1 MKIVV
6 TGGAGFIGANLIRRL
21 LEQKEEVV
29 CIDNLVS
36 GKMKNV
42 QELLGYSDFCFIKGD
57 IVDLTIFDGIEEID
71 QIYNL
76 ACPASPKFYQKQPI
90 ETLRTCF
97 QGMINILEVANRHN
111 ARVLQTSTSEV
122 YGDPLVSEQSETYY
136 GNVNPNGVRSCYD
149 EGKRIAETLCC
160 DYRRIYNTNV
170 KIARI
175 FNTYGPY
182 MRSDDGRVIS
192 NFVNAI
198 LDETEII
205 IYGNGEQTRSLCYV
219 TDMIDGLIALMNS
232 NVYGPINL
240 GNPTELTVNEL
251 AELLKK
257 KMKSDIPI
265 RHCEELENDPKKRKP
280 DISLAMKEL
289 KWFPKISLDQGISKT
304 INYYKAE
311 KASAL

>member
-6 TGGAGFIGANLIRRL
+6 TGGTGFIGANLIRRL
-21 LEQKEEVV
+21 LEQKQEVV

-42 QELLGYSDFCFIKGD
+42 QELLSYSKFCFIKGD
-57 IVDLTIFDGIEEID
+57 IVDLSTFDGIDGID

-90 ETLRTCF
+90 ETLKTCF
-97 QGMINILEVANRHN
+97 QGMINVLDVANKYN

-160 DYRRIYNTNV
+160 DYRRMYGTNV

-175 FNTYGPY
+175 FNTYGPH
-182 MRSDDGRVIS
+182 MRPDDGRVIS
-192 NFVNAI
+192 NFINAI

-219 TDMIDGLIALMNS
+219 TDMVDGLIALMNS
-232 NVYGPINL
+232 DVYGPINL

-257 KMKSDIPI
+257 RMKSDISI

>member
-1 MKIVV
+1 MLYKWYYVNCLHK
-6 TGGAGFIGANLIRRL
+6 ARRL
-21 LEQKEEVV
+21 CLCEAYIKATLFHTFQIFLELCGWSYVIHRQAVPPSSDRHWNRF
-29 CIDNLVS
+29 CQGSDWPS
-36 GKMKNV
+36 F
-42 QELLGYSDFCFIKGD
+42 LLYSLYDFLF
-57 IVDLTIFDGIEEID
+57 
-71 QIYNL
+71 
-76 ACPASPKFYQKQPI
+76 
-90 ETLRTCF
+90 TLL
-97 QGMINILEVANRHN
+97 IHP
-111 ARVLQTSTSEV
+111 S
-122 YGDPLVSEQSETYY
+122 TYY

-149 EGKRIAETLCC
+149 EEKRIAETLCC

-182 MRSDDGRVIS
+182 MRQDDGRVIS

-198 LDETEII
+198 LDEMEII

-219 TDMIDGLIALMNS
+219 TDMVDGLIALMNS

-240 GNPTELTVNEL
+240 GNPTELSVNEL